1 MDRDKKISARHA
13 DFDDL
18 RPNFAVLFSEKKNSV
33 FVKLIVMGE
42 SKQKKS
48 KIASAPFNPNVKQ
61 GSDKSRMSRVIREM
75 TYGKPQFKWMLIGIA
90 FIVVGMIL
98 MSGGWMPSPDVWDES
113 IIYSARRITFAP
125 LCIIIGLAFQIYAI
139 FKVD

>member
-1 MDRDKKISARHA
+1 
-13 DFDDL
+13 
-18 RPNFAVLFSEKKNSV
+18 
-33 FVKLIVMGE
+33 MGE

-48 KIASAPFNPNVKQ
+48 KTAAAPSNPMVKP
-61 GSDKSRMSRVIREM
+61 GPEKSKGNRIVEAM

-90 FIVVGMIL
+90 CIALGLIL

-113 IIYSARRITFAP
+113 IIYSFRRLTLAP
-125 LCIIIGLAFQIYAI
+125 IFILAGLVFQVIAI

>member
-1 MDRDKKISARHA
+1 
-13 DFDDL
+13 
-18 RPNFAVLFSEKKNSV
+18 
-33 FVKLIVMGE
+33 MGE

-48 KIASAPFNPNVKQ
+48 KIATAPSNPAIKS
-61 GSDKSRMSRVIREM
+61 GAEKSRISKAIGEM

-90 FIVVGMIL
+90 FIALGMIL

-113 IIYSARRITFAP
+113 IIYSARRLTLAP